1 MEELNNCSRE
11 ELITIVLMMQG
22 QLDTLNENIERLI
35 EQVRIANSYRFGKH
49 TETLDSID
57 GQLSFFD
64 EAENCCNLSVPEPAA
79 EEVLPSR
86 RNHKK
91 KGQRE
96 TDLKDFPEEILPPYQ
111 VSTEELDTFYGAG
124 NWRRMKDETY
134 KRLRHE
140 PESWTVEVHTVEV
153 YVGTGGDHQDE
164 FLRGKRPKD
173 LLRGSIVTP
182 SLLASILNVK
192 YVNSS
197 ALHRVEQEFQ
207 RNGVNISRQTMS
219 NWIIRCAEKYFAPF
233 VDRMK
238 QELLSLPVTQSD
250 ETPTQVIGDSDRPNS
265 KCYMWVHRSG
275 EFYKERPVVIY
286 EYQKGRDHEKPLEF
300 YRNYKGVLVT
310 DSLEQYHLL
319 DKKLP
324 GVTNANCWAHARRA
338 FADAVKAAD
347 KKDPLSDETPTQVIG
362 DSDRPNSKCYMWVH
376 RSGEFYK
383 ERPVVIYEY
392 QKGRD
397 HEKPLEFY
405 RNYKGVLVTDSLEQY
420 HLLDKKLPGVTNA
433 NCWAHARRAFADAV
447 KAADKKD
454 PLSVKNSV
462 AYQALQKIAE
472 FYRIDTELK
481 ELPATDR
488 LTQRQTRIKPLVE
501 DFFAWAKQQ
510 AAECTVPPKSRTG
523 QGLNFVIHQEN
534 YLKVFLT
541 DGDIPID
548 NSASERAIRTFCIGK
563 KNWMFHNTAKGAGA
577 SALVYSISETAK
589 LNNLRPYYYFRHILT
604 ELPKYCDEKGN
615 IDPAKLDQLM
625 PWAEELPEECR
636 KPRRS

>member
-1 MEELNNCSRE
+1 MQWLPPSGRVALKIRTGGSKSLGIITLEELNNCSRE

-49 TETLDSID
+49 AETLDSID

-64 EAENCCNLSVPEPAA
+64 EAESCCDLSVPEPAA

-96 TDLKDFPEEILPPYQ
+96 MNLKDFPEEILPPYQ

-164 FLRGKRPKD
+164 FLRGKRPRD

-233 VDRMK
+233 VERMK

-265 KCYMWVHRSG
+265 KCYMWIHRSG
-275 EFYKERPVVIY
+275 EFYKERPVAIY
-286 EYQKGRDHEKPLEF
+286 EYQKGRDHE
-300 YRNYKGVLVT
+300 
-310 DSLEQYHLL
+310 
-319 DKKLP
+319 
-324 GVTNANCWAHARRA
+324 
-338 FADAVKAAD
+338 
-347 KKDPLSDETPTQVIG
+347 
-362 DSDRPNSKCYMWVH
+362 
-376 RSGEFYK
+376 
-383 ERPVVIYEY
+383 
-392 QKGRD
+392 
-397 HEKPLEFY
+397 
-405 RNYKGVLVTDSLEQY
+405 
-420 HLLDKKLPGVTNA
+420 
-433 NCWAHARRAFADAV
+433 
-447 KAADKKD
+447 
-454 PLSVKNSV
+454 
-462 AYQALQKIAE
+462 
-472 FYRIDTELK
+472 
-481 ELPATDR
+481 
-488 LTQRQTRIKPLVE
+488 KPLVE

-510 AAECTVPPKSRTG
+510 AAECAVPPKSRTG
-523 QGLNFVIHQEN
+523 QGLNFVIHQEK

-548 NSASERAIRTFCIGK
+548 NSASERAIRTSCIGK

-577 SALVYSISETAK
+577 STLVYSISETAK

-615 IDPAKLDQLM
+615 IDPAKLDHLM

-636 KPRRS
+636 KPRCS